1 MKSPDTIISIFVQP
15 LQKIFLFDFQ
25 IKWIIS
31 MDVIF
36 SKADVIRKFIFQHYF
51 FHFRPNILAL
61 GQELLTVLNVT
72 FLILQV
78 SSPARKP
85 SFIIFSAQLFINFSI
100 NIYIDGELFG
110 ILSIKKTIDFI
121 NSPINPLSTNPT
133 ICRQTV
139 WMCLTKCHK
148 LTVASI
154 MY

>member
-1 MKSPDTIISIFVQP
+1 MKSPDTIISIFVQL

-31 MDVIF
+31 MDAIF
-36 SKADVIRKFIFQHYF
+36 SKAEVIRKFIFQHYF

-110 ILSIKKTIDFI
+110 ILSIKKTIDFT

-133 ICRQTV
+133 ICQQTV
-139 WMCLTKCHK
+139 
-148 LTVASI
+148 
-154 MY
+154 

>member
-1 MKSPDTIISIFVQP
+1 MESPDTIISIFAQP
-15 LQKIFLFDFQ
+15 PQKIFLFDFQ

-36 SKADVIRKFIFQHYF
+36 SKADVIIKLIFQHYLF
-51 FHFRPNILAL
+51 YFRPNILAL
-61 GQELLTVLNVT
+61 GQELLTVLNVA

-78 SSPARKP
+78 SSPARKL

-110 ILSIKKTIDFI
+110 ILSIKKTIDFT

-133 ICRQTV
+133 ISRRTV
-139 WMCLTKCHK
+139 
-148 LTVASI
+148 
-154 MY
+154 

>member
-1 MKSPDTIISIFVQP
+1 MLFRRCFDCSELLVEFLCSFYLTPALRFV
-15 LQKIFLFDFQ
+15 
-25 IKWIIS
+25 S
-31 MDVIF
+31 
-36 SKADVIRKFIFQHYF
+36 
-51 FHFRPNILAL
+51 ILAL

-110 ILSIKKTIDFI
+110 ILSIKKTIDFT

>member
-1 MKSPDTIISIFVQP
+1 MESPDTIISIFAQP
-15 LQKIFLFDFQ
+15 PQKIFLFDFQ

-36 SKADVIRKFIFQHYF
+36 SKADVIIKLIFQHYLF
-51 FHFRPNILAL
+51 YFRPNILAL
-61 GQELLTVLNVT
+61 GQELLTVLNVA

-78 SSPARKP
+78 SSPARKL

-110 ILSIKKTIDFI
+110 ILSIKKTIDFT

-133 ICRQTV
+133 ICRRTV
-139 WMCLTKCHK
+139 WMCLTILWGWCLKG
-148 LTVASI
+148 
-154 MY
+154 

>member
-1 MKSPDTIISIFVQP
+1 MKSPDTIISIFVQL

-31 MDVIF
+31 MDAIF
-36 SKADVIRKFIFQHYF
+36 SKAEVIRKFIFQHYF
-51 FHFRPNILAL
+51 FHFRPNILVL

-110 ILSIKKTIDFI
+110 ILSIKKTIDFT

-133 ICRQTV
+133 ICQQTV
-139 WMCLTKCHK
+139 
-148 LTVASI
+148 
-154 MY
+154 

>member
-85 SFIIFSAQLFINFSI
+85 SFIIFSAQLFINLVS
-100 NIYIDGELFG
+100 
-110 ILSIKKTIDFI
+110 
-121 NSPINPLSTNPT
+121 
-133 ICRQTV
+133 
-139 WMCLTKCHK
+139 
-148 LTVASI
+148 
-154 MY
+154 

>member
-1 MKSPDTIISIFVQP
+1 MKSPDTIISIFVQL

-31 MDVIF
+31 MDAIF
-36 SKADVIRKFIFQHYF
+36 SKAEVIRKFVFQHYF

-110 ILSIKKTIDFI
+110 ILSIKKTIDFT

-133 ICRQTV
+133 ICQQTV
-139 WMCLTKCHK
+139 
-148 LTVASI
+148 
-154 MY
+154 

>member
-1 MKSPDTIISIFVQP
+1 MKSPDTIISIFVQL

-100 NIYIDGELFG
+100 NIYIDGELFS
-110 ILSIKKTIDFI
+110 ILSIKKTIDFT

-139 WMCLTKCHK
+139 
-148 LTVASI
+148 
-154 MY
+154 

>member
-139 WMCLTKCHK
+139 
-148 LTVASI
+148 
-154 MY
+154 